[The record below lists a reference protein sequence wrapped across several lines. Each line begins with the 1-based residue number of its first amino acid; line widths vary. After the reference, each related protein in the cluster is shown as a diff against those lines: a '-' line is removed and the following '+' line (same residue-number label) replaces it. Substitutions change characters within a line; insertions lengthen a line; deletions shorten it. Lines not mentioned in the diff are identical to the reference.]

1 MTELQ
6 VHDVL
11 VLTMFVS
18 AALTFVALFFVT
30 APYGRHLRS
39 GWGFTL
45 PARVGWIVMES
56 PAVLLFAY
64 VYLLGENAMHA
75 VPLTLLGMWQ
85 FHYVYR
91 TFIYPLRL
99 PRSAKRMPVSVVAM
113 ALLFNGVNAYIN
125 ARWIS
130 QLGTYTEAWFSSPAF
145 VIGAT
150 LFLAG
155 WAINQ
160 HADLILLRLRGPG
173 ENAYKIPRGGLYGK
187 ISCPNYFGEM
197 LQWSG
202 WAIATWSTAGLA
214 FAVFSMANLLPRAI
228 ANHRWYQ
235 REFSDYPP
243 QRKAVIPFLL

>member
-6 VHDVL
+6 VHDFL
-11 VLTMFVS
+11 VLTMLVC
-18 AALTFVALFFVT
+18 AALAFVVLFFVT

-45 PARVGWIVMES
+45 PAKVGWIVMES

-64 VYLLGENAMHA
+64 VYALGENALHA
-75 VPLTLLGMWQ
+75 VPLVLLGMWQ

-91 TFIYPLRL
+91 TFIYPFRL
-99 PRSAKRMPVSVVAM
+99 PPAAHRMPVSVIAM
-113 ALLFNGVNAYIN
+113 AVVFNCINAYIN

-130 QLGTYTEAWFSSPAF
+130 QLGAYTEAWLFSPAF
-145 VIGAT
+145 LFGAA

-160 HADLILLRLRGPG
+160 HADLVLLRLRGTG
-173 ENAYKIPRGGLYGK
+173 ETGYKIPRGGLYSK
-187 ISCPNYFGEM
+187 ISCPNYLGEM
-197 LQWSG
+197 LEWAG
-202 WAIATWSTAGLA
+202 WALATWSTAGLA
-214 FAVFSMANLLPRAI
+214 FAVFTIANLLPRAI
-228 ANHRWYQ
+228 ANHRWY
-235 REFSDYPP
+235 RSEFSDYPA